1 MTFDVSIELL
11 QPFPYSLVVYDLVW
25 NTAIKKKKKNKK
37 QLLYVLHL
45 QK

>member
-25 NTAIKKKKKNKK
+25 KK